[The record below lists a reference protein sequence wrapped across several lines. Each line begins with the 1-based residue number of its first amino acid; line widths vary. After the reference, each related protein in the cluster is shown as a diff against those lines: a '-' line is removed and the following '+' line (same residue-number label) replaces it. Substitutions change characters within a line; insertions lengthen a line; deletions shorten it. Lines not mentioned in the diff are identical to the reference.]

1 MDIKK
6 VTSTLADDGS
16 IGGTVFM
23 DLLREANM
31 INKMSAILGTD
42 DPSLGINETIK
53 TFCHTIAEMK
63 GDEIC
68 DESQNA
74 RLDLLTLCFE
84 HLLISFQNQKILVN
98 LYNKM
103 YAGTEEGKRI
113 ARLLETTFSDPEK
126 AKNYIIEKGWAKE
139 H

>member
-53 TFCHTIAEMK
+53 TFC
-63 GDEIC
+63 G
-68 DESQNA
+68 S
-74 RLDLLTLCFE
+74 
-84 HLLISFQNQKILVN
+84 
-98 LYNKM
+98 
-103 YAGTEEGKRI
+103 YAIYG
-113 ARLLETTFSDPEK
+113 SS
-126 AKNYIIEKGWAKE
+126 
-139 H
+139 